1 MSIGERIQK
10 LRKQNLM
17 SQEEMAEQL
26 DVSKQS
32 VSKWELDK
40 AVPNVEKIIRMC
52 EQFGVTTDFLLLGKD
67 EAGDMQ
73 PAGEI
78 ISDIPQ
84 TAEGEGRKLA
94 GIYSLLLCVSL
105 LAACTALVFFWR
117 IAVYYSGFAGTTKQQ
132 PVCVERIYSQYT
144 VADVMYMK
152 DDSTFVTKKVYLDE
166 KGIQEGDWLFGE
178 VSESGRLSF
187 PYDTGRLAAYAGTAV
202 FFFAAAL
209 FFSILIYRMRMRLQW
224 HRLI

>member
-67 EAGDMQ
+67 EAGDM
-73 PAGEI
+73 
-78 ISDIPQ
+78 
-84 TAEGEGRKLA
+84 
-94 GIYSLLLCVSL
+94 
-105 LAACTALVFFWR
+105 
-117 IAVYYSGFAGTTKQQ
+117 
-132 PVCVERIYSQYT
+132 
-144 VADVMYMK
+144 
-152 DDSTFVTKKVYLDE
+152 
-166 KGIQEGDWLFGE
+166 
-178 VSESGRLSF
+178 
-187 PYDTGRLAAYAGTAV
+187 
-202 FFFAAAL
+202 
-209 FFSILIYRMRMRLQW
+209 
-224 HRLI
+224 